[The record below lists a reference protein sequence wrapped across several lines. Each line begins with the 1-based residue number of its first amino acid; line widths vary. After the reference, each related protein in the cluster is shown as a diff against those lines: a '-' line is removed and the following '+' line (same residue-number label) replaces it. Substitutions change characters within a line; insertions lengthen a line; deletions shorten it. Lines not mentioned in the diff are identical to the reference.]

1 VAYGTHERGT
11 AYAAATMSGPG
22 SPVLAGQGAAVA
34 VVAAGGVLGALARWG
49 VGLLLPAPPGTFPW
63 ATFGINVLGSL
74 LMGVLVVLVTEAVAA
89 HPLVRPFLG
98 VGVLGG
104 FTTFSTFAVD
114 AQTLLAGGHRATALA
129 YLAGTVLAAVAA
141 AALGMTLT
149 RRATAGR
156 RAASG
161 GSPR

>member
-1 VAYGTHERGT
+1 
-11 AYAAATMSGPG
+11 
-22 SPVLAGQGAAVA
+22 
-34 VVAAGGVLGALARWG
+34 

-74 LMGVLVVLVTEAVAA
+74 LMGVLVVLVSEAFAA

-114 AQTLLAGGHRATALA
+114 AQTLLGGGHRATALA
-129 YLAGTVLAAVAA
+129 YLVGTVLAAVLA
-141 AALGMTLT
+141 AALGMALT
-149 RRATAGR
+149 RRVTAAR
-156 RAASG
+156 RAATR
-161 GSPR
+161 GSRR